1 MICKRGD
8 IVLISFPFTTL
19 SRSKNRPVLVIKSEN
34 QYGDFVCFQ
43 VTSKANQSN
52 IHMIEPSNI
61 VDGDLKLRSFV
72 KYDKCFTLNG
82 ELVDKKLASVD
93 SNLMETLKKMFC
105 NEI

>member
-19 SRSKNRPVLVIKSEN
+19 SRSKKRPVLVIKSEN
-34 QYGDFVCFQ
+34 RYGDFVCFQ
-43 VTSKANQSN
+43 VTSKASQSN
-52 IHMIEPSNI
+52 IYTIEPSNI

-72 KYDKCFTLNG
+72 KYDKCFTLNS
-82 ELVDKKLASVD
+82 ELVAKKLASVD
-93 SNLMETLKKMFC
+93 SDLMETLKKMFC

>member
-1 MICKRGD
+1 
-8 IVLISFPFTTL
+8 
-19 SRSKNRPVLVIKSEN
+19 
-34 QYGDFVCFQ
+34 
-43 VTSKANQSN
+43 
-52 IHMIEPSNI
+52 MIEPSNI